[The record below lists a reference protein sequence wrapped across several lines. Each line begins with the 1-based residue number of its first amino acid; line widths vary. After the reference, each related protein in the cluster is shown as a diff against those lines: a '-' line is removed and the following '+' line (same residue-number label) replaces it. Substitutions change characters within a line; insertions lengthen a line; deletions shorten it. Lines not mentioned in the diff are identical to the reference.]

1 MFGFI
6 FLVGGL
12 VCGGFI
18 YGLVNEGMVSSW
30 RISMPKTTE
39 MSFIMAQAAKT
50 MARPIRAL
58 VIWALALATAF
69 SSPWDITHLRPPQ
82 MSMKKKTR
90 ATRSMIRL
98 IPPETIF
105 SICRSAR
112 SLKAEPV
119 GV

>member
-1 MFGFI
+1 
-6 FLVGGL
+6 
-12 VCGGFI
+12 
-18 YGLVNEGMVSSW
+18 
-30 RISMPKTTE
+30 MPKTTE

-90 ATRSMIRL
+90 ETRSMIRL

-105 SICRSAR
+105 STSKFD
-112 SLKAEPV
+112 SFWKAEPLAV
-119 GV
+119 